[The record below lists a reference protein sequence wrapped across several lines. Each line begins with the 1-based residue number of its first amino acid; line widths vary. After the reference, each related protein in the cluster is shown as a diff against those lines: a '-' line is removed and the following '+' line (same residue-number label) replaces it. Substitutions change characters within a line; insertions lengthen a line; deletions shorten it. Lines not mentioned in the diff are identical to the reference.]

1 MYSYNVCPLRYG
13 RNWTYRQTVAENK
26 RQLNSDPQCLE
37 EPAWEVNHKLYSFA
51 ATIAIPAGIQ
61 EANTASAVI
70 IPKWL
75 EPA

>member
-1 MYSYNVCPLRYG
+1 M
-13 RNWTYRQTVAENK
+13 AKNK